1 MDPWWYPF
9 VAGWFRENPKQKWMM
24 NRGAPHDFG
33 SLLIWAIGISLVDE
47 KKTWASLVVL
57 NLPKSTGSKIPS
69 PTETY

>member
-1 MDPWWYPF
+1 M
-9 VAGWFRENPKQKWMM
+9 RENPKQKWMM

-33 SLLIWAIGISLVDE
+33 SLRIWAIGISLVDLKSI
-47 KKTWASLVVL
+47 KKSWASLVVL